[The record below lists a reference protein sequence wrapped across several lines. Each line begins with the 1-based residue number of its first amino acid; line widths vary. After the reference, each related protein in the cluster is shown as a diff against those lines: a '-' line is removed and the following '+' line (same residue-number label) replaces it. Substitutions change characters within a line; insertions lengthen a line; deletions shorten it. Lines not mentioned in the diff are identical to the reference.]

1 MHTLPP
7 AHLFWPLF
15 ALCALGF
22 AVLCAVVRDAGR
34 GARRRALQQRIA
46 TLRPPS
52 RAADAQALER
62 LHEAMARAQQRLRLA
77 PRPRAAG
84 EKLDDEDF
92 GRCATPGVPWLLFLG
107 DAAAGLPGLLAASPL
122 DADPSDDAPTG
133 PVRDG
138 WRWWTGGAMAAI
150 EIDARVLE
158 DPADAPQSR
167 ALWLASLLALAE
179 RRERIPLHGIVACI
193 GAQALREAP
202 ADAVAFRARVARL
215 RRLAEEAGRTL
226 RLQLP
231 FYLVVTGLE
240 GLEGYGALRGT
251 LPPEVLAQ
259 ALGHR
264 LALES
269 AATDTRGAAE
279 RLDAAFEP
287 IAARLHTLRMGLLRE
302 QSGASGRLAVHSF
315 VEGVRS
321 LQPGLRLAAEA
332 LFDSHGRKAREAR
345 GLRWRGLYLTV
356 AGGAA
361 GGNGAFT
368 GDLFHRFLP
377 ADASL
382 VRPGRLPPADRDTGL
397 DAM

>member
-7 AHLFWPLF
+7 AHLFWPLL

-34 GARRRALQQRIA
+34 GARQRALKQRIA
-46 TLRPPS
+46 TLRPPA
-52 RAADAQALER
+52 RAADAQAVER

-84 EKLDDEDF
+84 ENADDGDF
-92 GRCATPGVPWLLFLG
+92 GGGAAPRAPWLLFLG

-122 DADPSDDAPTG
+122 DADPSDDAPAG

-158 DPADAPQSR
+158 DVADAPQAR

-202 ADAVAFRARVARL
+202 TDAVAFRMRIARL
-215 RRLAEEAGRTL
+215 RRLVEEIGRTL

-240 GLEGYGALRGT
+240 GLEGYGALRGA

-264 LALES
+264 LPLEN
-269 AATDTRGAAE
+269 AAPEADGGA
-279 RLDAAFEP
+279 RLDAVFEP
-287 IAARLHTLRMGLLRE
+287 IATRLHALRMGLQRE
-302 QSGASGRLAVHSF
+302 QPGAAGRLAVHAF

-321 LQPGLRLAAEA
+321 LRPGLRLAAEA
-332 LFDSHGRKAREAR
+332 LFESHGRKAREAR
-345 GLRWRGLYLTV
+345 GLRWRGLYLSAA
-356 AGGAA
+356 AGTS
-361 GGNGAFT
+361 GGNGAFVA
-368 GDLFHRFLP
+368 DLFDRFLP
-377 ADASL
+377 ADQSL
-382 VRPGRLPPADRDTGL
+382 ARPGRLPPEDRDAGL
-397 DAM
+397 EAM